1 MAVEIITEGYPD
13 DNQVLMDEISIKYYQ
28 PSDCTE
34 DRDTDG
40 QEIILSS
47 RDGGGGKFINIKTD
61 NWSISGI
68 EDLKVLIND
77 FNKRAG
83 IKDESF
89 SNS

>member
-1 MAVEIITEGYPD
+1 MEIITDKYPD
-13 DNQVLMDEISIKYYQ
+13 DDQVLVDEISVKYYQ

-34 DRDTDG
+34 DRDSDG
-40 QEIILSS
+40 QEIILST

-68 EDLKVLIND
+68 EDLQTLIKD

-83 IKDESF
+83 IEDEDF